1 MVACCSFFLSSKNKP
16 RFKAVLFD
24 LDGTLVE
31 FKFKVKES
39 RLAIKDWLS
48 KNGFDISS
56 ITPETKTQRIFDQI
70 KFQCESRSNGI
81 SFDSAKRTMSEI
93 LEEFEFRSFAEAK
106 PHPGSLQLLK
116 RLKEKQFLL
125 AIVTN
130 SGRRPVD
137 SILGTFGFLPYIHLT
152 ITRDEMSKMKPEPD
166 GLLSAIETLK
176 VEQSE
181 AVFVGDSVIDIQAA
195 KKAGLTS
202 IALSQGMSTGQILAK
217 EEPDY
222 LISEIE
228 EVEEI
233 VLS

>member
-1 MVACCSFFLSSKNKP
+1 MPGENKA

-39 RLAIKDWLS
+39 RLAIIDWLS
-48 KNGFDISS
+48 KNGFETSKL
-56 ITPETKTQRIFDQI
+56 TPETKTQRIFEQVET
-70 KFQCESRSNGI
+70 QCNSKVDGI
-81 SFDSAKRTMSEI
+81 SFESARKSMSAI
-93 LEEFEFRSFAEAK
+93 LEEFEFQSFAEAK

-116 RLKEKQFLL
+116 KLKDEQILT

-137 SILGTFGFLPYIHLT
+137 SVLGTFGFLPYIRLI
-152 ITRDEMSKMKPEPD
+152 ITRDEMKKMKPEPD
-166 GLLSAIETLK
+166 GLLSAIDRLK
-176 VEQSE
+176 VEKSQ
-181 AVFVGDSVIDIQAA
+181 AVYIGDSVIDIQAA
-195 KKAGLTS
+195 RKAGIIS
-202 IALSQGMSTGQILAK
+202 IALSQGMSSGQILAK

-222 LISEIE
+222 LISRIE

-233 VLS
+233 VFS